1 MKRKAF
7 TLFEAL
13 VVIAI
18 IVILAVI
25 LFPVF
30 RRAGWPS
37 TKSSCFSNLKQI
49 GLGLAHYTQDYDD
62 LYPRIAVSV
71 ESSRPDKRN
80 PNGVYGWADALEP
93 YLKTTYIFQGPS
105 ETTSHSAQLKPQQTG
120 YIDYWFNS
128 RIASTKKSKHKNP
141 ASIILL
147 GDGNDGGDL
156 TDACYAYGSLPGA
169 WINDGNSPAYRHLKE
184 GNYIFIDGHV
194 TSLKP
199 DEIVANPPNGKNAT
213 FRIK

>member
-1 MKRKAF
+1 MKRKGF
-7 TLFEAL
+7 TLIEAL
-13 VVIAI
+13 TVIAI
-18 IVILAVI
+18 IGILAVI

-30 RRAGWPS
+30 SRARWPA

-49 GLGLAHYTQDYDD
+49 GLAFAQYTQDYND
-62 LYPRIAVSV
+62 LYPRIAAAG
-71 ESSRPDKRN
+71 ESSRPDKSY
-80 PNGVYGWADALEP
+80 PNGVYGWADALKP
-93 YLKTTYIFQGPS
+93 YYTTPAIFQCPS
-105 ETTSHSAQLKPQQTG
+105 ETTSRLAQLKPQQAG
-120 YIDYWFNS
+120 YTDYWFNS
-128 RIASTKKSKHKNP
+128 RLASTKKARHKNP
-141 ASIILL
+141 ASIIMA

-169 WINDGNSPAYRHLKE
+169 WIDSDSSPAYRHLKE

-199 DEIVANPPNGKNAT
+199 DEIEASSPNGKNVT